1 MIGGEAD
8 CVISG
13 SKKQVSDRD
22 LLALFDCGILGVT
35 RVHNA
40 FKGIFICSR

>member
-1 MIGGEAD
+1 MGGSRLCD
-8 CVISG
+8 IWI
-13 SKKQVSDRD
+13 KKQVSDRD
-22 LLALFDCGILGVT
+22 LLAFFDCGVLGVT